1 MNVVQLGAEGDLFF
15 GGQVVADDVLAHLG
29 ERLTLA
35 EGCTLRSF
43 FQMIETCPDLG
54 RINRLLPAH
63 LQQFRDCPP
72 TGCNTAGCDCLL
84 FVKTVEM
91 IGFPGRP
98 RLEIYTSLKG
108 RIGDKVEE
116 IRSSRLNGLLD
127 LPLQLGRLKHIV
139 FGDRMDVF
147 EYDTVYTLFEFIDG
161 IAWELSFH
169 GTPEACEL

>member
-1 MNVVQLGAEGDLFF
+1 MNFVQVDPEGNLFIE
-15 GGQVVADDVLAHLG
+15 GKVVADEVLVHLG
-29 ERLTLA
+29 ERLNLA
-35 EGCTLRSF
+35 DGCSLRSF
-43 FQMIETCPDLG
+43 FRMIEAYPQLA
-54 RINRLLPAH
+54 RINRFFPSH
-63 LQQFRDCPP
+63 LQQYHSCPP
-72 TGCNTAGCDCLL
+72 KGCNTSGYDGLQ
-84 FVKTVEM
+84 FFKTVEM

-108 RIGDKVEE
+108 RTGDKVEE

-127 LPLQLGRLKHIV
+127 LPLRLGRLKHIV

>member
-1 MNVVQLGAEGDLFF
+1 MNVVQMGPEGNLFF
-15 GGQVVADDVLAHLG
+15 EGQVLADEVLVHLG

-35 EGCTLRSF
+35 DECTLRSF
-43 FQMIETCPDLG
+43 FRMIEAYPQLART
-54 RINRLLPAH
+54 NRFFPAH
-63 LQQFRDCPP
+63 LQQYRRCPRQ
-72 TGCNTAGCDCLL
+72 GCSAAGYDCLQ

-108 RIGDKVEE
+108 RTGDRTEE